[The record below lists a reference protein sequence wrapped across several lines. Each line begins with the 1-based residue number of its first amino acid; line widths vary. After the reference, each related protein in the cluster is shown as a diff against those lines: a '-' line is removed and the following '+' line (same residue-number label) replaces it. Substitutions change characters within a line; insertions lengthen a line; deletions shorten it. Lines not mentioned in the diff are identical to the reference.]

1 MEYLN
6 KGFTLT
12 YLTVLLSGHD
22 FFCPNDPKKY
32 SNNKFRWMIMG
43 YIYYY
48 FKGALADEPSPLFYS
63 LIRKCSVVRTK
74 ERKNASKN

>member
-22 FFCPNDPKKY
+22 FFCPNDPKK
-32 SNNKFRWMIMG
+32 
-43 YIYYY
+43 
-48 FKGALADEPSPLFYS
+48 
-63 LIRKCSVVRTK
+63 
-74 ERKNASKN
+74 